1 MNIALFAIAAAMI
14 VGGLLATFL
23 GWDIVLVERGWTMVI
38 AGSVFAA
45 SGALLLGIATAVSRL
60 TQIHAELNR
69 LHASLSEEE
78 PLPRQ
83 PAPDLSSAALAG
95 GLLGGAAGAGA
106 ATLAEPEQPPL
117 PLFPEPGAPEQEREE
132 PETPRRDEPAPEPVV
147 PPEPR
152 IYPEPAREA
161 EQAREEEEAPEVR
174 VPDFL
179 IAGRYRETHTDI
191 EESEIDEGLY
201 APGPVPDEKVDLAA
215 TPAEAG
221 PVAGTEEE
229 EPRGE
234 EFREPEAETTP
245 EPIAEP
251 AEEREREQEPEAAPE
266 PERAEEP
273 TMARAVIGTYNSG
286 DNHYVM
292 YSDGSIEAETPQG
305 LFHFNSL
312 DELKEFIASGGESNQ
327 GSSAT

>member
-1 MNIALFAIAAAMI
+1 MNIALFAIAGAMI

-45 SGALLLGIATAVSRL
+45 SGALLLGIAVAVSRL
-60 TQIHAELNR
+60 TQMHAELTR
-69 LHASLSEEE
+69 LHASLNEEE
-78 PLPRQ
+78 PLARQ

-95 GLLGGAAGAGA
+95 GLLGGAARAGA
-106 ATLAEPEQPPL
+106 ATLSEPEQPPL
-117 PLFPEPGAPEQEREE
+117 PLFPEAEPPAREPEE
-132 PETPRRDEPAPEPVV
+132 PEALRREESEPEPEVGPVVAPEPKV
-147 PPEPR
+147 
-152 IYPEPAREA
+152 YPGPVRETEKA
-161 EQAREEEEAPEVR
+161 LEEEAPEVR

-179 IAGRYRETHTDI
+179 LAGRYRETRTDI
-191 EESEIDEGLY
+191 EENEIDEALY
-201 APGPVPDEKVDLAA
+201 APEPAPAQDVDLTV

-229 EPRGE
+229 EAPRGE
-234 EFREPEAETTP
+234 ELREPEEETPAEP
-245 EPIAEP
+245 VLEP
-251 AEEREREQEPEAAPE
+251 AEEREPETASEQ
-266 PERAEEP
+266 ERAEEP
-273 TMARAVIGTYNSG
+273 ETAKAVIGTYNSG

-292 YSDGSIEAETPQG
+292 FSDGSIEAQTPQG

-312 DELKEFIASGGESNQ
+312 DELKEFIASGGEGNQ